1 MSSRKISDLD
11 LRLQPLCQMFLDNCA
26 MQGIDILITCTW
38 RSPAEQDALYAIGR
52 TKPGRHV
59 TNARAGESS
68 HNVVDQMQRPAAQAF
83 DVVPIRNGK
92 LIWGTSGDGIDQDPT
107 DDDTDDLELWQRI
120 GAIGE
125 TVGLEWAGRWTRMRE
140 FPHFQ
145 MKS

>member
-11 LRLQPLCQMFLDNCA
+11 SRLQPLCQMFLDNCA

-38 RSPAEQDALYAIGR
+38 RSNSEQDALYAIGR
-52 TKPGRHV
+52 TKPGRRV
-59 TNARAGESS
+59 TNARAGESR
-68 HNVVDQMQRPAAQAF
+68 HNAVDEMQRPAAQAF
-83 DVVPIRNGK
+83 DVVPMRNGK

-107 DDDTDDLELWQRI
+107 HDDTDDLELWQRI